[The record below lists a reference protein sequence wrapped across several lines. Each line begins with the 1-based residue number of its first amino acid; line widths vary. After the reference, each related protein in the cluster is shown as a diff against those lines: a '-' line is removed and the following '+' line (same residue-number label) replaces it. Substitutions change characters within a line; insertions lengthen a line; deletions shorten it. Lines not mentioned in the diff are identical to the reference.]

1 MNISCEHHTFNT
13 LCIRAAVI
21 CCACDVPAT
30 RKLCG
35 FVAHSATLGCSK
47 CLKPF
52 PSVQVSGV
60 KRMDYSGFD
69 RETWQPR
76 SPQVHYDKA
85 IEYLHADTQ
94 SRRKAITKEFG
105 VRYSCL
111 LELSYFNPVRFAVL
125 DPMHNLYL
133 GSSKHM
139 MEIWTDKGILNKNQ
153 FTIIEETVS
162 KIITPQDVGRI
173 PLKIASGFSGFT
185 ADQWRN
191 WTTIFSAVA
200 LKEILPTA
208 HLHCWLLFVRAC
220 CLLNNRFITTDVVH
234 QADRFLTEFCN
245 QFESLYGMYSC
256 TPNMH
261 LKDCLLDYSP
271 VHAFW
276 CFAFERCNG
285 LLGR

>member
-1 MNISCEHHTFNT
+1 
-13 LCIRAAVI
+13 
-21 CCACDVPAT
+21 
-30 RKLCG
+30 
-35 FVAHSATLGCSK
+35 
-47 CLKPF
+47 
-52 PSVQVSGV
+52 
-60 KRMDYSGFD
+60 MDYSGFD

-76 SPQVHYDKA
+76 SPQVYYDKA

-162 KIITPQDVGRI
+162 KIITPRNVGRI

-185 ADQWRN
+185 ADQWWN
-191 WTTIFSAVA
+191 WAIIFSAVA
-200 LKEILPTA
+200 LKEVLSAA
-208 HLHCWLLFVRAC
+208 HLHCWLL
-220 CLLNNRFITTDVVH
+220 L
-234 QADRFLTEFCN
+234 
-245 QFESLYGMYSC
+245 
-256 TPNMH
+256 
-261 LKDCLLDYSP
+261 
-271 VHAFW
+271 
-276 CFAFERCNG
+276 
-285 LLGR
+285 